1 MPHDPFDGSPA
12 RIPVYRRRIYHA
24 DTDAAGIVHHSRYL
38 AILEEARTEWIAG
51 IDDDEFSAFRRGEK
65 AMAVISTRQRF
76 LQPIRLSQIA
86 EVSCRIIDVGNV
98 RLTFAYAIAVDGA
111 CCHEA
116 EICVACVNARVERL
130 CPVPQLLRKF
140 DAREDARSSCPQ
152 PALNH
157 SGM

>member
-1 MPHDPFDGSPA
+1 MPHDVFDCSPA

-51 IDDDEFSAFRRGEK
+51 IDDDEFAAFRRGDK

-76 LQPIRLSQIA
+76 LQPIRLGRIA
-86 EVSCRIIDVGNV
+86 EVSCRITEVGKV
-98 RLTFAYAIAVDGA
+98 RLIFAYAIAVDGA

-116 EICVACVNARVERL
+116 EICVACVDARVERL

-140 DAREDARSSCPQ
+140 NARENARRSCMQ
-152 PALNH
+152 PAPGH
-157 SGM
+157 TGA